1 MNLGA
6 RERDLGEKI
15 KVKFKIN
22 LFGELNGSYAKES
35 GLIPTRCINFF
46 NVFFFLFKKK
56 NNLSKFV
63 TLGPIWRVLDT

>member
-35 GLIPTRCINFF
+35 GLIPTRCIHFF
-46 NVFFFLFKKK
+46 NVFFFL
-56 NNLSKFV
+56 V
-63 TLGPIWRVLDT
+63 